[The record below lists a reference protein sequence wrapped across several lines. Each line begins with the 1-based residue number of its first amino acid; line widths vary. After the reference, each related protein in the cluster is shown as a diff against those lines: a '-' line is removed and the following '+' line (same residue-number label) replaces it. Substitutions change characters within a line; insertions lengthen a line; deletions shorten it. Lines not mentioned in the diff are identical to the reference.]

1 MPVVVSC
8 RCRNTYTLKDEYAGK
23 LVECPQCGA
32 VNKAGESTLTPK
44 SQADPVFNRD
54 IFLLRQKVAINQKY
68 QVSDEEGNALIF
80 VERPTYFWWTMLA
93 IFGAFVVTFVLLTV
107 LMLVVGIVMGVSQGA
122 NAPPGAP
129 APDSPIATIVPM
141 LMPIIFVVVAMAFSK
156 KRHVTFYRD
165 ESKTEKM
172 FEVLQD
178 KKIQFPMRTYTV
190 RDASGTRLGSFKKNY
205 LYNLFRKRWEMR
217 SANGSIMCVA
227 KEDSI
232 ILSLLRRV
240 LGPMFGLLRTNYL
253 ITRGVGSTVLGE
265 FKRKFTILDRY
276 VLDLSA
282 DRRRDLDRRMAVALG
297 VMLDTGER
305 R

>member
-23 LVECPQCGA
+23 LIECPQCGA

-44 SQADPVFNRD
+44 SQADEAFNRD
-54 IFLLRQKVAINQKY
+54 IFLLRQKHFAINQKY
-68 QVSDEEGNALIF
+68 QVSDEQGNPILF
-80 VERPTYFWWTMLA
+80 VERPTYFWRQVLA
-93 IFGAFVVTFVLLTV
+93 LVGAYAVTSVLYMGAMAGVVAASAEGENGVPAMIVFLLLPVVFVT
-107 LMLVVGIVMGVSQGA
+107 
-122 NAPPGAP
+122 
-129 APDSPIATIVPM
+129 
-141 LMPIIFVVVAMAFSK
+141 VAMALSK

-165 ESKTEKM
+165 EGKREKLLDI
-172 FEVLQD
+172 LQD
-178 KKIQFPMRTYTV
+178 KKIEFPTRTYTI
-190 RDASGTRLGSFKKNY
+190 RDAAGKPLASLKKNY
-205 LYNLFRKRWEMR
+205 LSNIFRKRWVMR
-217 SANGSIMCVA
+217 SPGGSVMYVA

-240 LGPMFGLLRTNYL
+240 LGPLYGLLRTNFL
-253 ITRGVGSTVLGE
+253 ITRGLGNTVIGE

-282 DRRRDLDRRMAVALG
+282 DRRRDFDRRLALALG

>member
-8 RCRNTYTLKDEYAGK
+8 RCRNTYSLKDEYAGK
-23 LVECPQCGA
+23 LVECPECGA
-32 VNKAGESTLTPK
+32 VNKASDSSLSPK
-44 SQADPVFNRD
+44 SQADGVFNRD
-54 IFLLRQKVAINQKY
+54 IFLLRQKHLSINQKY
-68 QVSDEEGNALIF
+68 QVSDEEGNPILF
-80 VERPTYFWWTMLA
+80 VMRPTYFWRTILALVSAYIITMLVYTIVMLA
-93 IFGAFVVTFVLLTV
+93 IVGDSTPGTMQGQDSPAATLV
-107 LMLVVGIVMGVSQGA
+107 LMLLPV
-122 NAPPGAP
+122 
-129 APDSPIATIVPM
+129 
-141 LMPIIFVVVAMAFSK
+141 LFVVVAMALAP

-165 ESKTEKM
+165 ESRTQKM
-172 FEVLQD
+172 FDVLQD
-178 KKIQFPMRTYTV
+178 KKVQFPMRTYTV
-190 RDASGTRLGSFKKNY
+190 RDATGTPLASFKKNY
-205 LYNLFRKRWEMR
+205 LYNLFRKRWELR
-217 SANGSIMCVA
+217 SMSGTVMCVA

-253 ITRGVGSTVLGE
+253 ITRGTGETVVGE

-282 DRRRDLDRRMAVALG
+282 DRRRDLDRRLALALG

>member
-44 SQADPVFNRD
+44 SQVDSLFNRD
-54 IFLLRQKVAINQKY
+54 IFLLRQKHLSINQKY
-68 QVSDEEGNALIF
+68 QVSDEQGNAILF
-80 VERPTYFWWTMLA
+80 VERPTYFWRSLLA
-93 IFGAFVVTFVLLTV
+93 LFGAFIVTMTVFTGAMTALGDAPAQGQGSPVASLVLLLLPVIFVL
-107 LMLVVGIVMGVSQGA
+107 
-122 NAPPGAP
+122 
-129 APDSPIATIVPM
+129 
-141 LMPIIFVVVAMAFSK
+141 VAMGLSP

-165 ESKTEKM
+165 ESRTQKM
-172 FEVLQD
+172 FDVLQD
-178 KKIQFPMRTYTV
+178 KKIQFPIRTYSV
-190 RDASGTRLGSFKKNY
+190 RDASGTPLASFKKNY

-217 SANGSIMCVA
+217 SPSGTVICVA

-240 LGPMFGLLRTNYL
+240 LGPLYGLLRTNFL
-253 ITRGVGSTVLGE
+253 ITRGTGDTVVGE
-265 FKRKFTILDRY
+265 FKRKLTILDRY
-276 VLDLSA
+276 VLDLSP
-282 DRRRDLDRRMAVALG
+282 DRRRDLDRRLALALG

>member
-32 VNKAGESTLTPK
+32 VNKASESTLTPK
-44 SQADPVFNRD
+44 SQADSTFDRD
-54 IFLLRQKVAINQKY
+54 IFLLRQQHLAINQKY
-68 QVSDEEGNALIF
+68 QVSDEQGNAILF
-80 VERPTYFWWTMLA
+80 VERPTYLWRTILA
-93 IFGAFVVTFVLLTV
+93 LFGAYLVTMALFMVAMGAAGAASTQGEAQGVGTTLIMLLLPVV
-107 LMLVVGIVMGVSQGA
+107 
-122 NAPPGAP
+122 
-129 APDSPIATIVPM
+129 
-141 LMPIIFVVVAMAFSK
+141 FVVVAMALSK

-165 ESKTEKM
+165 ESKTQKM
-172 FEVLQD
+172 FDVLQD
-178 KKIQFPMRTYTV
+178 KKVQFPMRTYTV
-190 RDASGTRLGSFKKNY
+190 RDASGTPLASFKKNY

-217 SANGSIMCVA
+217 SPNGAVMCVA

-240 LGPMFGLLRTNYL
+240 LGPLFGLLRTNYL
-253 ITRGVGSTVLGE
+253 ITRGTGETVVGE

-276 VLDLSA
+276 VLDLSP
-282 DRRRDLDRRMAVALG
+282 DRRRDLDRRLALALG

>member
-1 MPVVVSC
+1 MSVVVSC

-32 VNKAGESTLTPK
+32 VNKASESTLTPK
-44 SQADPVFNRD
+44 SQADSVFNRD
-54 IFLLRQKVAINQKY
+54 IFLLRQKHFAINQKY
-68 QVSDEEGNALIF
+68 QVSDEEGNALVF
-80 VERPTYFWWTMLA
+80 VERPTYFWRTILA
-93 IFGAFVVTFVLLTV
+93 LFGAYVVTMTIFMAAMGAIGDASTQAQASLPELIVLLLLPV
-107 LMLVVGIVMGVSQGA
+107 
-122 NAPPGAP
+122 
-129 APDSPIATIVPM
+129 
-141 LMPIIFVVVAMAFSK
+141 IFVVVAMGLSK

-172 FEVLQD
+172 FDVLQD
-178 KKIQFPMRTYTV
+178 KKVQFPMRTYTV
-190 RDASGTRLGSFKKNY
+190 RDASGTPLASFKKNY

-217 SANGSIMCVA
+217 SPNGTVMCVA

-240 LGPMFGLLRTNYL
+240 LGPLYGLLRTNFI
-253 ITRGVGSTVLGE
+253 ITRGTGETVVGE

-276 VLDLSA
+276 VLDLSP
-282 DRRRDLDRRMAVALG
+282 DRRRDLDRRLALALG

>member
-32 VNKAGESTLTPK
+32 VNKAGESSLTPK
-44 SQADPVFNRD
+44 SQADSVFNRD
-54 IFLLRQKVAINQKY
+54 IFLLRQKHFAINQKY
-68 QVSDEEGNALIF
+68 QVSDEQGNAILF
-80 VERPTYFWWTMLA
+80 VERPTYFWRSVLA
-93 IFGAFVVTFVLLTV
+93 LFGAYIVTMGIYMALMVPATAGGTPGQESPLEVLVLLILPV
-107 LMLVVGIVMGVSQGA
+107 
-122 NAPPGAP
+122 
-129 APDSPIATIVPM
+129 
-141 LMPIIFVVVAMAFSK
+141 IFVVVAMALSK

-172 FEVLQD
+172 FDVLQD
-178 KKIQFPMRTYTV
+178 KKVQFPMRTYTV
-190 RDASGTRLGSFKKNY
+190 RDASGTALASFKKNY

-217 SANGSIMCVA
+217 SPNGTVMCVA

-240 LGPMFGLLRTNYL
+240 LGPLYGLLRTNFL
-253 ITRGVGSTVLGE
+253 ITRGTGDTVVGE

-276 VLDLSA
+276 VLDLSP
-282 DRRRDLDRRMAVALG
+282 DRRRDLDRRLALALG

>member
-23 LVECPQCGA
+23 LIECPQCGA

-44 SQADPVFNRD
+44 SQADEAFNRD
-54 IFLLRQKVAINQKY
+54 IFLLRQKHFAINQKY
-68 QVSDEEGNALIF
+68 QVSDEQGNPILF
-80 VERPTYFWWTMLA
+80 VERPTYFWRQVLA
-93 IFGAFVVTFVLLTV
+93 LVGAYAVTSVLYMGAMAGVVAVSAEGENGVPGMVVFLLLPVVFVT
-107 LMLVVGIVMGVSQGA
+107 
-122 NAPPGAP
+122 
-129 APDSPIATIVPM
+129 
-141 LMPIIFVVVAMAFSK
+141 VAMALSK

-165 ESKTEKM
+165 EGKREKLLDI
-172 FEVLQD
+172 LQD
-178 KKIQFPMRTYTV
+178 KKIEFPTRTYTI
-190 RDASGTRLGSFKKNY
+190 RDAAGKPLASLKKNY
-205 LYNLFRKRWEMR
+205 LSNIFRKRWVMR
-217 SANGSIMCVA
+217 SPGGSVMYVA

-240 LGPMFGLLRTNYL
+240 LGPLYGLLRTNFL
-253 ITRGVGSTVLGE
+253 ITRGLGNTVIGE

-282 DRRRDLDRRMAVALG
+282 DRRRDFDRRLALALG

>member
-23 LVECPQCGA
+23 LIECPQCGA

-44 SQADPVFNRD
+44 SQADAVFNRD
-54 IFLLRQKVAINQKY
+54 IFLLRQKHFAINQKY
-68 QVSDEEGNALIF
+68 QVSDEQGNPILF
-80 VERPTYFWWTMLA
+80 VERPTYFWRQVLA
-93 IFGAFVVTFVLLTV
+93 LVGAYAVTSVLYMGAMAGVVAA
-107 LMLVVGIVMGVSQGA
+107 SAEGA
-122 NAPPGAP
+122 NGVPGM
-129 APDSPIATIVPM
+129 IVFLLLPVV
-141 LMPIIFVVVAMAFSK
+141 FVTVAMALSK

-165 ESKTEKM
+165 EGKHEKLLDI
-172 FEVLQD
+172 LQD
-178 KKIQFPMRTYTV
+178 KKIEFPTRTYTI
-190 RDASGTRLGSFKKNY
+190 RDASGKPLASLKKNY
-205 LYNLFRKRWEMR
+205 LSNIFRKRWVMR
-217 SANGSIMCVA
+217 SPGGSVMYVA

-240 LGPMFGLLRTNYL
+240 LGPLYGLLRTNFL
-253 ITRGVGSTVLGE
+253 ITRGLGNTVIGE

-282 DRRRDLDRRMAVALG
+282 DRRRDFDRRLALALG

>member
-1 MPVVVSC
+1 MAVVVSC

-32 VNKAGESTLTPK
+32 VNKASESTLTPK
-44 SQADPVFNRD
+44 SQADSAFDRD
-54 IFLLRQKVAINQKY
+54 IFLLRQKHLSINQKY
-68 QVSDEEGNALIF
+68 QVSDEQGNPILF
-80 VERPTYFWWTMLA
+80 VERPTYFWRTILA
-93 IFGAFVVTFVLLTV
+93 LLGAYLVTAGLYMALMAAVATGSAQGGGGNPLALLFLLLPVV
-107 LMLVVGIVMGVSQGA
+107 
-122 NAPPGAP
+122 
-129 APDSPIATIVPM
+129 
-141 LMPIIFVVVAMAFSK
+141 FVVVAMALSK

-165 ESKTEKM
+165 ESKTQKM
-172 FEVLQD
+172 FDVLQD
-178 KKIQFPMRTYTV
+178 KKVQFPMRTYTV
-190 RDASGTRLGSFKKNY
+190 RDASGTPLASFKKNY

-217 SANGSIMCVA
+217 SPNGTVMCVA

-240 LGPMFGLLRTNYL
+240 LGPLYGLLRTNFL
-253 ITRGVGSTVLGE
+253 ITRGTGDTVVGE

-282 DRRRDLDRRMAVALG
+282 DRRRDLDRRLALALG

>member
-1 MPVVVSC
+1 MSVVVSC

-32 VNKAGESTLTPK
+32 VNKASESTLTPK
-44 SQADPVFNRD
+44 SQADSAFDRD
-54 IFLLRQKVAINQKY
+54 IFLLRQKHLSINQKY
-68 QVSDEEGNALIF
+68 QVSDEQGNAILF
-80 VERPTYFWWTMLA
+80 VERPTYFWRTLLA
-93 IFGAFVVTFVLLTV
+93 LFGAYVVTMGLYLATVSAAATASLESGGSPGLLLVFLLLPVVFVT
-107 LMLVVGIVMGVSQGA
+107 
-122 NAPPGAP
+122 
-129 APDSPIATIVPM
+129 
-141 LMPIIFVVVAMAFSK
+141 VAMALSK

-165 ESKTEKM
+165 ESRTQKM
-172 FEVLQD
+172 FDVLQD

-190 RDASGTRLGSFKKNY
+190 RDASGMPLASFKKNY

-217 SANGSIMCVA
+217 SPNGTVMCVA

-240 LGPMFGLLRTNYL
+240 VGPLYGLLRTNFL
-253 ITRGVGSTVLGE
+253 ITRGTGDTVIGE

-276 VLDLSA
+276 VLDLSP
-282 DRRRDLDRRMAVALG
+282 DRRRDLDRRLALALG